1 MGDCSAKP
9 AGGSN
14 RCEAST
20 FKVSTQITFCNFRR
34 GSGLSAKLAPGGSTV
49 GTRLRE
55 VQCGFGVFRCWS
67 QRPWVPAKV
76 LGSDLVPVEVS
87 FENFIE
93 NFGGKFS
100 GKKIDKGNK
109 PLRSP
114 LTQPWFACVGWHR
127 ENRSLPHFHIF
138 SVCFFHSIRNTL
150 RRRWLSDS

>member
-1 MGDCSAKP
+1 MHRFWGRGIVVSFFRAEAWEIAAP
-9 AGGSN
+9 N
-14 RCEAST
+14 RQAVRTDVKAST

-93 NFGGKFS
+93 NFGGKFP
-100 GKKIDKGNK
+100 GKKSIKGTNHYVAFTPDAAMVCLCGLASRK
-109 PLRSP
+109 PF
-114 LTQPWFACVGWHR
+114 FAT
-127 ENRSLPHFHIF
+127 F
-138 SVCFFHSIRNTL
+138 
-150 RRRWLSDS
+150 